1 MSNQVFEEAPQA
13 SQAPQPS
20 TGASDKVRKAAKQ
33 LAYDVRYKV
42 KNSFKDGQKTDPGNL
57 KRAYMQQLAK
67 SPAPG
72 PVKLLAKKMLIGEQ
86 YDFVDGREM
95 AEQSMSYAYTQVF
108 INGIKKIEE
117 EVVEVEEATERTY
130 KVRVK
135 DKKTGKSYV
144 RTASRSKIS
153 ELRKNPNIASVEM
166 TGYGDTY
173 DRSKEKSK
181 KGKLDPV
188 GKEDGDIN
196 NDGKKDKTD
205 SYLKNRREKIGKEI
219 AKEEVSV
226 DEAKSIG
233 GAPSGLTAV
242 SSAKR
247 TGKSDKVNRRGGK
260 VTGGASMGGMN
271 IRAAGGLGKSKPEG
285 NDSERI
291 ARANA
296 QAKKDRRDAAKERSQ
311 RGEDRISKLI
321 KSVQSED
328 FINEINTEKDNPDA
342 NEKTIDVMKGKN
354 KVIINPKLG
363 EQVEGS
369 DSSSSRVSQIKLKIA
384 KERERLAREE
394 GKAIR
399 KQQNEEMGGV
409 RYCPKCDKD
418 ETRDECSYGGEYW
431 DENSKPAK
439 AVDPRAVPTMVNLVK
454 NKMRAKGLKMSFEPE
469 GKVIESYDDPGDER
483 KLAQLGAKRMNA
495 VAKVSDKLDAHIA
508 KKLKEIR
515 AKDKNKK

>member
-1 MSNQVFEEAPQA
+1 MDKPVQ
-13 SQAPQPS
+13 QAP
-20 TGASDKVRKAAKQ
+20 GASDKVKKAAKQ

-72 PVKLLAKKMLIGEQ
+72 PVKLLAKRMLIGEQ
-86 YDFVDGREM
+86 YDFVDAREL
-95 AEQSMSYAYTQVF
+95 AEVSMSHAYTQVF

-117 EVVEVEEATERTY
+117 EVVEVVEVEEAAERTY

-135 DKKTGKSYV
+135 DKKTGKTYV

-173 DRSKEKSK
+173 DGSKEKSK

-196 NDGKKDKTD
+196 NDGKVDKTD
-205 SYLKNRREKIGKEI
+205 SYLKNRCEKIGKEI
-219 AKEEVSV
+219 AKEE
-226 DEAKSIG
+226 
-233 GAPSGLTAV
+233 
-242 SSAKR
+242 
-247 TGKSDKVNRRGGK
+247 
-260 VTGGASMGGMN
+260 
-271 IRAAGGLGKSKPEG
+271 
-285 NDSERI
+285 
-291 ARANA
+291 
-296 QAKKDRRDAAKERSQ
+296 
-311 RGEDRISKLI
+311 
-321 KSVQSED
+321 

-369 DSSSSRVSQIKLKIA
+369 DSSSARVSQIKLKIA
-384 KERERLAREE
+384 KEREKLAREE

-399 KQQNEEMGGV
+399 KQQNEEMDGV

-454 NKMRAKGLKMSFEPE
+454 NKMRARGLKMSFEPE
-469 GKVIESYDDPGDER
+469 GKVIESYNDPGDEK

-495 VAKVSDKLDAHIA
+495 VAKVSDQLDAHIA
-508 KKLKEIR
+508 KRLKEIR
-515 AKDKNKK
+515 SKDKNKK

>member
-1 MSNQVFEEAPQA
+1 MDTPVQ
-13 SQAPQPS
+13 QAP
-20 TGASDKVRKAAKQ
+20 GASDKIKKAARQ

-42 KNSFKDGQKTDPGNL
+42 KNTFKDGQKTDPGNL
-57 KRAYMQQLAK
+57 KRAYLQQLGK

-72 PVKLLAKKMLIGEQ
+72 PVKILAKKMLIGEQ
-86 YDFVDGREM
+86 YDLVDVSELV
-95 AEQSMSYAYTQVF
+95 EQSISYAYAQVF
-108 INGIKKIEE
+108 VHSIDKIEE
-117 EVVEVEEATERTY
+117 EVEEVEEESERTY

-135 DKKTGKSYV
+135 DKKTGKTYV

-173 DRSKEKSK
+173 DGSKEKSK
-181 KGKLDPV
+181 GKKDKLDPV

-196 NDGKKDKTD
+196 NDGKEDKTD
-205 SYLKNRREKIGKEI
+205 DYLMNRRKAIGKAM

-233 GAPSGLTAV
+233 GAPSQLTAV

-285 NDSERI
+285 DDSKRI

-311 RGEDRISKLI
+311 RGEDRIGKLI
-321 KSVQSED
+321 KSVQSEE
-328 FINEINTEKDNPDA
+328 FINEINTGKDNPDA

-354 KVIINPKLG
+354 KVKINPKLG

-384 KERERLAREE
+384 KEREKLAREE
-394 GKAIR
+394 GKTIR
-399 KQQNEEMGGV
+399 KQQNEEMGAV

-418 ETRDECSYGGEYW
+418 ETRDECKYGGEYW

-439 AVDPRAVPTMVNLVK
+439 APDPRSIKTMVNLVK
-454 NKMRAKGLKMSFEPE
+454 NKMRARGLNMSYEPE
-469 GKVIESYDDPGDER
+469 LNQVE
-483 KLAQLGAKRMNA
+483 
-495 VAKVSDKLDAHIA
+495 
-508 KKLKEIR
+508 
-515 AKDKNKK
+515 AKDPFADKPYDKYGRYKDPKARKRAQEKAAALRNQDRQSGRRTYGSRLGYDKKDWDE

>member
-1 MSNQVFEEAPQA
+1 MDKPVQ
-13 SQAPQPS
+13 QAP
-20 TGASDKVRKAAKQ
+20 GASDKVKKAAKQ

-86 YDFVDGREM
+86 YDFVDVREL
-95 AEQSMSYAYTQVF
+95 AEVSTSHAYTQVF
-108 INGIKKIEE
+108 LNGIKKIEE
-117 EVVEVEEATERTY
+117 EVVEVEEASEKTY
-130 KVRVK
+130 KIRVK
-135 DKKTGKSYV
+135 DKKTGKSYI
-144 RTASRSKIS
+144 RTATRSKIS

-173 DRSKEKSK
+173 DGSKEKSK

-219 AKEEVSV
+219 AKE
-226 DEAKSIG
+226 G
-233 GAPSGLTAV
+233 
-242 SSAKR
+242 
-247 TGKSDKVNRRGGK
+247 
-260 VTGGASMGGMN
+260 
-271 IRAAGGLGKSKPEG
+271 
-285 NDSERI
+285 
-291 ARANA
+291 
-296 QAKKDRRDAAKERSQ
+296 
-311 RGEDRISKLI
+311 
-321 KSVQSED
+321 

-354 KVIINPKLG
+354 KVIVNPKLG

-369 DSSSSRVSQIKLKIA
+369 DSSSARVSQIKLKIA

-399 KQQNEEMGGV
+399 KQQNEET
-409 RYCPKCDKD
+409 CEKCDGDHDTKD
-418 ETRDECSYGGEYW
+418 HEKKVDT
-431 DENSKPAK
+431 P
-439 AVDPRAVPTMVNLVK
+439 DPRAVPTMVNLVK
-454 NKMRAKGLKMSFEPE
+454 NKMRARGLKMSFEPE
-469 GKVIESYDDPGDER
+469 LNQVE
-483 KLAQLGAKRMNA
+483 
-495 VAKVSDKLDAHIA
+495 
-508 KKLKEIR
+508 
-515 AKDKNKK
+515 AKDPFADKPYDKYGRYKDPKARKRAQEKATALRNQDRQSGRRTYGSRLGYDKKDWDE

>member
-1 MSNQVFEEAPQA
+1 MDKPVQ
-13 SQAPQPS
+13 QAP
-20 TGASDKVRKAAKQ
+20 GASDKVKKAAKQ

-72 PVKLLAKKMLIGEQ
+72 PVKLLAKRMLIGEQ
-86 YDFVDGREM
+86 YDFVDAREL
-95 AEQSMSYAYTQVF
+95 AEVSMSHAYTQVF

-117 EVVEVEEATERTY
+117 EVVEVEEAAERTY

-173 DRSKEKSK
+173 DGSKEKSK

-219 AKEEVSV
+219 AKE
-226 DEAKSIG
+226 G
-233 GAPSGLTAV
+233 
-242 SSAKR
+242 
-247 TGKSDKVNRRGGK
+247 
-260 VTGGASMGGMN
+260 
-271 IRAAGGLGKSKPEG
+271 
-285 NDSERI
+285 
-291 ARANA
+291 
-296 QAKKDRRDAAKERSQ
+296 
-311 RGEDRISKLI
+311 
-321 KSVQSED
+321 

-354 KVIINPKLG
+354 KVIVNPKLG

-369 DSSSSRVSQIKLKIA
+369 DSSSARVSQIKLKIA

-399 KQQNEEMGGV
+399 KQQNEET
-409 RYCPKCDKD
+409 CEKCDGDHDTKD
-418 ETRDECSYGGEYW
+418 HEKKVDT
-431 DENSKPAK
+431 P
-439 AVDPRAVPTMVNLVK
+439 DPRAVPTMVNLVK
-454 NKMRAKGLKMSFEPE
+454 NKMRARGLKMSFEPE
-469 GKVIESYDDPGDER
+469 LNQVE
-483 KLAQLGAKRMNA
+483 
-495 VAKVSDKLDAHIA
+495 
-508 KKLKEIR
+508 
-515 AKDKNKK
+515 AKDPFADKPYDKYGRYKDPKARKRAQEKATALRNQDRQSGRRTYGSRLGYDKKDWDE

>member
-1 MSNQVFEEAPQA
+1 MDKPVQ
-13 SQAPQPS
+13 QAP
-20 TGASDKVRKAAKQ
+20 GASDKVKKAAKQ

-72 PVKLLAKKMLIGEQ
+72 PVKLLAKRMLIGEQ
-86 YDFVDGREM
+86 YDFVDAREL
-95 AEQSMSYAYTQVF
+95 AEVSMSHAYTQVF

-117 EVVEVEEATERTY
+117 EVVEVEEAAERTY

-173 DRSKEKSK
+173 DGSKEKSK

-219 AKEEVSV
+219 AKE
-226 DEAKSIG
+226 G
-233 GAPSGLTAV
+233 
-242 SSAKR
+242 
-247 TGKSDKVNRRGGK
+247 
-260 VTGGASMGGMN
+260 
-271 IRAAGGLGKSKPEG
+271 
-285 NDSERI
+285 
-291 ARANA
+291 
-296 QAKKDRRDAAKERSQ
+296 
-311 RGEDRISKLI
+311 
-321 KSVQSED
+321 

-354 KVIINPKLG
+354 KVIVNPKLG

-369 DSSSSRVSQIKLKIA
+369 DSSSARVSQIKLKIA

-399 KQQNEEMGGV
+399 KQQNEET
-409 RYCPKCDKD
+409 CEKCDGDHDTKD
-418 ETRDECSYGGEYW
+418 HEKKVDT
-431 DENSKPAK
+431 P
-439 AVDPRAVPTMVNLVK
+439 DPRAVPTMVNLVK
-454 NKMRAKGLKMSFEPE
+454 NKMRARGLKMSFEPE
-469 GKVIESYDDPGDER
+469 LNQVE
-483 KLAQLGAKRMNA
+483 
-495 VAKVSDKLDAHIA
+495 
-508 KKLKEIR
+508 
-515 AKDKNKK
+515 AKDPFADKPYDKYGRYKDPKARKRAQEKAAALRNQDRQSGRRTYGSRLGYDKKDWDE

>member
-1 MSNQVFEEAPQA
+1 MDKPVQ
-13 SQAPQPS
+13 QAP
-20 TGASDKVRKAAKQ
+20 GASDKVKKAAKQ

-72 PVKLLAKKMLIGEQ
+72 PVKLLAKRMLIGEQ
-86 YDFVDGREM
+86 YDFVDAREL
-95 AEQSMSYAYTQVF
+95 AEVSMSHAYTQVF

-117 EVVEVEEATERTY
+117 EVVEVEEAAERTY

-173 DRSKEKSK
+173 DGSKEKSK

-219 AKEEVSV
+219 AKE
-226 DEAKSIG
+226 G
-233 GAPSGLTAV
+233 
-242 SSAKR
+242 
-247 TGKSDKVNRRGGK
+247 
-260 VTGGASMGGMN
+260 
-271 IRAAGGLGKSKPEG
+271 
-285 NDSERI
+285 
-291 ARANA
+291 
-296 QAKKDRRDAAKERSQ
+296 
-311 RGEDRISKLI
+311 
-321 KSVQSED
+321 

-354 KVIINPKLG
+354 KVIVNPKLG

-369 DSSSSRVSQIKLKIA
+369 DSSSARVSQIKLKIA

-399 KQQNEEMGGV
+399 KQQNEATCE
-409 RYCPKCDKD
+409 KCDGDHDTKD
-418 ETRDECSYGGEYW
+418 HEKKVDT
-431 DENSKPAK
+431 P
-439 AVDPRAVPTMVNLVK
+439 DPRAVPTMVNLVK
-454 NKMRAKGLKMSFEPE
+454 NKMRARGLKMSFEPE
-469 GKVIESYDDPGDER
+469 LNQVE
-483 KLAQLGAKRMNA
+483 
-495 VAKVSDKLDAHIA
+495 
-508 KKLKEIR
+508 
-515 AKDKNKK
+515 AKDPFADKPYDKYGRYKDPKARKRAQEKATALRNQDRQSGRRTYGSRLGYDKKDWDE

>member
-1 MSNQVFEEAPQA
+1 MDKPVQ
-13 SQAPQPS
+13 QAP
-20 TGASDKVRKAAKQ
+20 GASDKVKKAAKQ

-72 PVKLLAKKMLIGEQ
+72 PVKLLAKRMLVGEQ
-86 YDFVDGREM
+86 YDFVDAREL
-95 AEQSMSYAYTQVF
+95 AEVSMSHAYTQVF
-108 INGIKKIEE
+108 LNGVGRIEE
-117 EVVEVEEATERTY
+117 EVVEVEESSERTY
-130 KVRVK
+130 KIRVK
-135 DKKTGKSYV
+135 DKKTGKTYV
-144 RTASRSKIS
+144 RTANRSKIS

-173 DRSKEKSK
+173 DGSKEKSK
-181 KGKLDPV
+181 GKGGKLDPV

-219 AKEEVSV
+219 AKE
-226 DEAKSIG
+226 G
-233 GAPSGLTAV
+233 
-242 SSAKR
+242 
-247 TGKSDKVNRRGGK
+247 
-260 VTGGASMGGMN
+260 
-271 IRAAGGLGKSKPEG
+271 
-285 NDSERI
+285 
-291 ARANA
+291 
-296 QAKKDRRDAAKERSQ
+296 
-311 RGEDRISKLI
+311 
-321 KSVQSED
+321 

-354 KVIINPKLG
+354 KVIVNPKLG

-369 DSSSSRVSQIKLKIA
+369 DSSSARVSQIKLKIA
-384 KERERLAREE
+384 KEREKLAREE
-394 GKAIR
+394 GKTIR

-439 AVDPRAVPTMVNLVK
+439 AVDSRAVSTMVNLVK
-454 NKMRAKGLKMSFEPE
+454 NKMRARGLNMSFEPE
-469 GKVIESYDDPGDER
+469 GKVIESYNDPGDER
-483 KLAQLGAKRMNA
+483 KLAKAGAERMNA
-495 VAKVSDKLDAHIA
+495 VAKLASMPGMDA
-508 KKLKEIR
+508 KLKAASEKIV
-515 AKDKNKK
+515 AKRKKEREQATGMK

>member
-1 MSNQVFEEAPQA
+1 MDKPVQ
-13 SQAPQPS
+13 QAP
-20 TGASDKVRKAAKQ
+20 GASDKVKKAAKQ

-72 PVKLLAKKMLIGEQ
+72 PVKLLAKRMLIGEQ
-86 YDFVDGREM
+86 YDFVDAREL
-95 AEQSMSYAYTQVF
+95 AEVSMSHAYTQVF

-117 EVVEVEEATERTY
+117 EVVEVVEVEEAAERTY

-135 DKKTGKSYV
+135 DKKTGKTYV

-173 DRSKEKSK
+173 DGSKEKSK

-196 NDGKKDKTD
+196 NDGKVDKTD

-219 AKEEVSV
+219 AKEE
-226 DEAKSIG
+226 
-233 GAPSGLTAV
+233 
-242 SSAKR
+242 
-247 TGKSDKVNRRGGK
+247 
-260 VTGGASMGGMN
+260 
-271 IRAAGGLGKSKPEG
+271 
-285 NDSERI
+285 
-291 ARANA
+291 
-296 QAKKDRRDAAKERSQ
+296 
-311 RGEDRISKLI
+311 
-321 KSVQSED
+321 

-369 DSSSSRVSQIKLKIA
+369 DSSSARVSQIKLKIA
-384 KERERLAREE
+384 KEREKLAREE

-399 KQQNEEMGGV
+399 KQQNEEMDGV

-454 NKMRAKGLKMSFEPE
+454 NKMRARGLKMSFEPE
-469 GKVIESYDDPGDER
+469 GKVIESYNDPGDEK

-495 VAKVSDKLDAHIA
+495 VAKVSDQLDAHIA
-508 KKLKEIR
+508 KRLKEIR
-515 AKDKNKK
+515 SKDKNKK